1 MTKQIYFEKLVKIIE
16 QLRSEDGCPWDI
28 EQTHQSL
35 RPYLL
40 EECYE
45 VLEAIDSEN
54 DDDLVAELGDVLLQI
69 VFHSQIA
76 SENKRFDIE
85 DVCKSIVEKLIRRHP
100 HVFGDK
106 LCINKQQ
113 VITTLDNIKKQE
125 KNEIGHQHRSYL
137 DGIPNNIP
145 SLVRSQKLQQEA
157 SKQGF
162 DWPSVDGPLKKLK
175 EECDELIE
183 ACQQD
188 SIEKI
193 EDEFGDIIFSIV
205 NIARFLNL
213 DAEQSLRVATNK
225 FERRFRAVENKLAE
239 QKIEIKQLDLQQ
251 LDALWNKIKIEEKG
265 SYKESTKN
273 SNNQ

>member
-1 MTKQIYFEKLVKIIE
+1 MPKKNYFDKLVNIIE

-45 VLEAIDSEN
+45 VLEAIDSEK
-54 DDDLVAELGDVLLQI
+54 DDDLLAELGDVLLQI

-76 SENKRFDIE
+76 SEQKRFNIE
-85 DVCKSIVEKLIRRHP
+85 DVCRSIVEKLIRRHP
-100 HVFGDK
+100 HVFDDK
-106 LCINKQQ
+106 SCVNKQQ
-113 VITTLDNIKKQE
+113 VIANWDNIKKQE
-125 KNEIGHQHRSYL
+125 KNANGHQHQSYL
-137 DGIPNNIP
+137 DGIPNNLP
-145 SLVRSQKLQQEA
+145 ALVRAQKLQHEA

-162 DWPSVDGPLKKLK
+162 DWPSVDGPLQKLK
-175 EECDELIE
+175 EECDELVE
-183 ACQQD
+183 ACQRD

-225 FERRFRAVENKLAE
+225 FEHRFRAIENKLIE
-239 QKIEIKQLDLQQ
+239 QRIEIKQLDIQE
-251 LDALWNKIKIEEKG
+251 LDALWNEIKKEG
-265 SYKESTKN
+265 KES
-273 SNNQ
+273 

>member
-1 MTKQIYFEKLVKIIE
+1 MPKRIYFEKLVNIIE

-45 VLEAIDSEN
+45 VLEAIDSKN

-69 VFHSQIA
+69 IFHSQIA
-76 SENKRFDIE
+76 SENRRFDIE
-85 DVCKSIVEKLIRRHP
+85 DVCRSIVEKLIRRHP

-106 LCINKQQ
+106 SCTNKEQ
-113 VITTLDNIKKQE
+113 VIATWDNIKKQE
-125 KNEIGHQHRSYL
+125 KDAIGQQNKSYL
-137 DGIPNNIP
+137 DRIPNNIP
-145 SLVRSQKLQQEA
+145 SLVRSQRLQQEA

-162 DWPSVDGPLKKLK
+162 DWPSVDGALQKLK

-183 ACQQD
+183 ACQRD
-188 SIEKI
+188 SMEKI
-193 EDEFGDIIFSIV
+193 EDEFGDIIFSMV

-225 FERRFRAVENKLAE
+225 FERRFRAIENKLAE
-239 QKIEIKQLDLQQ
+239 QKTEMKQLDLQQ
-251 LDALWNKIKIEEKG
+251 LDRLWNEIKIEAKD
-265 SYKESTKN
+265 SFKES
-273 SNNQ
+273 S